1 MGAAHIGGDLRRRE
15 SWGASMAGYVE
26 KTLASDEKIVYQAN
40 FNWTFNVESWF
51 WVLVGALTVLFYF
64 WLEYSVGISFRDLL
78 VGWWFAGAA
87 MAFALM
93 FLIAH
98 YIYLYTTEIVVTT
111 FRLVFKTGWIARNT
125 QEVSLNKI
133 EEITLNQ
140 SVWGRLFGYGMLIIR
155 GTGVGVIELPNLDN
169 PIEVRKIIENARA
182 HLRQGS
188 SAHQR
193 SGEED

>member
-1 MGAAHIGGDLRRRE
+1 
-15 SWGASMAGYVE
+15 MAGYVE
-26 KTLASDEKIVYQAN
+26 KTLASDEQIVYQAE
-40 FNWTFNVESWF
+40 FNWTFNVESWL

-64 WLEYSVGISFRDLL
+64 WLEFSVGVPARDLL

-87 MAFALM
+87 LAFALL
-93 FLIAH
+93 FLIIH
-98 YIYLYTTEIVVTT
+98 YIYLYTTEIIVTT
-111 FRLVFKTGWIARNT
+111 FRLVFKTGWISRNT

-133 EEITLNQ
+133 EEITLHQ
-140 SVWGRLFGYGMLIIR
+140 SVWGRIFGYGVVVIR

-188 SAHQR
+188 TAHQR